1 MPKRTRESDV
11 ERETME
17 ELVEKVQ
24 SQATTIRDLEDK
36 LQSQFAIYTE
46 LKGLYNSRYEGLEQ
60 RYRTC
65 FTFWL
70 QLSDEY
76 CRPKVR
82 WKINGVSVRTK
93 RQVQV
98 ASITPK

>member
-1 MPKRTRESDV
+1 MK
-11 ERETME
+11 

-36 LQSQFAIYTE
+36 LQSQSAIYME
-46 LKGLYNSRYEGLEQ
+46 LKGLYNLRYEGLEQ
-60 RYRTC
+60 RYRMC

-76 CRPKVR
+76 CHPKVH
-82 WKINGVSVRTK
+82 WKINGVSVRMK
-93 RQVQV
+93 CQVQV
-98 ASITPK
+98 ASITPKWWC